1 MAVKRAYKM
10 DTLNPGDLA
19 SITDECGVDVLV
31 IDELGDVFK
40 IPSGTLA
47 LVLEISSEDEA
58 WGAGDMKV
66 MIDHR
71 IGRVWR
77 HECLPLSH
85 TAC

>member
-1 MAVKRAYKM
+1 MEA
-10 DTLNPGDLA
+10 LNPGDLA
-19 SITDECGVDVLV
+19 AIIDENGVDVLI
-31 IDELGDVFK
+31 IDEVGEVFK

-47 LVLEISSEDEA
+47 LVLEVTTDDEA

-66 MIDHR
+66 MLDNR